1 MKTPTG
7 KTRGR
12 IFMSSS
18 FSSVQP
24 QETRKDL
31 TIPFLL
37 LIAVLGISAAIAG
50 PRLIARLKLEREV
63 ATINSLRTIHEIEMQ
78 FKELNLRF
86 ATLEELAE
94 STPLDRKYTGGKV
107 VSGYVYSTS
116 VVSAESYCVHAVRAS
131 DATAHGDFVVCED
144 GIIRFVEQKTPGL
157 VKRGEGVALTSPY

>member
-1 MKTPTG
+1 
-7 KTRGR
+7 
-12 IFMSSS
+12 MSSS

-37 LIAVLGISAAIAG
+37 LIWFLGTSGAIAAQE
-50 PRLIARLKLEREV
+50 LIARLKLEREV
-63 ATINSLRTIHEIEMQ
+63 ATLNSLRTIHEIEMQ

-157 VKRGEGVALTSPY
+157 VKRGEGVALIGTENK

>member
-1 MKTPTG
+1 
-7 KTRGR
+7 
-12 IFMSSS
+12 MSVS
-18 FSSVQP
+18 FSNIQP
-24 QETRKDL
+24 QQTRKDL
-31 TIPFLL
+31 TIPCLL
-37 LIAVLGISAAIAG
+37 PIAVLGISAAIAG

-116 VVSAESYCVHAVRAS
+116 VVSADSYCVRAVRAS
-131 DATAHGDFVVCED
+131 GAIAHGDLVVCED
-144 GIIRFVEQKTPGL
+144 GIISLVDENTPS
-157 VKRGEGVALTSPY
+157 VVRRGEGVADRKSVV

>member
-37 LIAVLGISAAIAG
+37 LIVVLGISAAIAG
-50 PRLIARLKLEREV
+50 PRLIARLKMEREA

-78 FKELNLRF
+78 FKELNHRF

-94 STPLDRKYTGGKV
+94 SAPLDRKYTGGKV
-107 VSGYVYSTS
+107 ARGYVYSTS

-131 DATAHGDFVVCED
+131 GAIAHRDFVICED